1 MAQQNKLSQI
11 VSVTGISTV
20 GILTI
25 GVTET
30 AGGVVGIATT
40 TYVRTALFHHAGR
53 AGGATTTGYAGLGTA
68 TCSVYIYP
76 HFEEV
81 EGVGKTAYRLLRR
94 DLAPNETYMWD
105 LPSYPVIL
113 TDREKFVVELTK
125 PADYVGGTGVG
136 TVVNVQLYGDEG
148 DAWA

>member
-1 MAQQNKLSQI
+1 MARQNKLTQI
-11 VSVTGISTV
+11 ISITGINTV

-30 AGGVVGIATT
+30 AGGIVGIATT
-40 TYVRTALFHHAGR
+40 TYIRTALFHNAGR

-81 EGVGKTAYRLLRR
+81 EGVGKTAYRLLRE
-94 DLAPNETYMWD
+94 DLAPNETYLWD
-105 LPSYPVIL
+105 LPSYPVIM
-113 TDREKFVVELTK
+113 TDREKFVVEITQ
-125 PADYVGGTGVG
+125 PSDFVGGTGIG
-136 TVVNVQLYGDEG
+136 TQVNVQLFGDEG

>member
-1 MAQQNKLSQI
+1 MARQNKLTQI
-11 VSVTGISTV
+11 ISITGINTV

-40 TYVRTALFHHAGR
+40 TYIRTALFHNAGR

-68 TCSVYIYP
+68 TCSLYIYP
-76 HFEEV
+76 HFENV
-81 EGVGKTAYRLLRR
+81 EGVGKTAYRVLRK
-94 DLAPNETYMWD
+94 DLAPNETYMFD

-113 TDREKFVVELTK
+113 TDREKLVVEITE
-125 PADYVGGTGVG
+125 PADYVGGTGIG
-136 TVVNVQLYGDEG
+136 TVVNVQVFGDE
-148 DAWA
+148 DQAFA

>member
-11 VSVTGISTV
+11 ISVTGINTV

-40 TYVRTALFHHAGR
+40 TYIRTALFHNAGR
-53 AGGATTTGYAGLGTA
+53 AGAATTSGYAGLGTA

-76 HFEEV
+76 HFEEI

-94 DLAPNETYMWD
+94 DIAPNETYMWD
-105 LPSYPVIL
+105 LPSYPIIM
-113 TDREKFVVELTK
+113 TDREKFVVEINK

>member
-1 MAQQNKLSQI
+1 MAQQNKLTQI
-11 VSVTGISTV
+11 ISLTGISTV

-40 TYVRTALFHHAGR
+40 TYIRTALFHNAGR

-76 HFEEV
+76 HFEEI

-94 DLAPNETYMWD
+94 EIAPNETYMWD
-105 LPSYPVIL
+105 LPSYPIIM
-113 TDREKFVVELTK
+113 TDREKFVVEITK

>member
-1 MAQQNKLSQI
+1 MATQSKLTPIISL
-11 VSVTGISTV
+11 TGISTV

-40 TYVRTALFHHAGR
+40 TYIRTALFHNAGKA
-53 AGGATTTGYAGLGTA
+53 AGAATTHTGLGTA

-81 EGVGKTAYRLLRR
+81 EGVGKTAYRLLRK

-105 LPSYPVIL
+105 LPSYPVIM
-113 TDREKFVVELTK
+113 TDREKFVVEINK
-125 PADYVGGTGVG
+125 PLYDVGGSGVG